1 MPKLSFVKDM
11 KREVLYHFPEGS
23 SKAGSA
29 PVTTTFLAHRRGA
42 EGSRESS
49 PVLFVDLDHT
59 IIRPKSGRVH
69 PKGADDW
76 QYLYPCVIPILK
88 DAIDDG
94 YLIYVISNQSS
105 LLEEKKKEKL
115 AEMIEKLN
123 AVFAPIVD
131 DVDPSPAHAK
141 SLYIG
146 VSCGG
151 NYYRKPHTGLFR
163 LLEEEGGVKVDL
175 RRSIFCG
182 DALGRTAKESSEE
195 GKADFSASDYYF
207 ALNCGIPRVYSPGEL
222 FMVGTGT
229 HRSGGDKSFS
239 EVLKRLNPYE
249 PAPRVLKRDFMD
261 KFGAAE
267 TKEKRDMLFGEIRT
281 HVRLGRQPVEGAGAS
296 QVMIVLTGSP
306 ASGKSTLV
314 KHLCSSIPTLACYSG
329 DELKTR
335 LEKSVKDGLKAGK
348 SVLIDSTNP
357 SREARKKWIDLAK
370 AMGATPISVYI
381 PYDEEMTH
389 HLQHFRIEES
399 EGAVE
404 ALPEIAIRVFK
415 SKYERPYK
423 VEGFEAVY
431 DYTPYITFPKKSKQ
445 EENFQKY
452 Y

>member
-1 MPKLSFVKDM
+1 MPKLTFVKDM

-23 SKAGSA
+23 SKSA
-29 PVTTTFLAHRRGA
+29 T
-42 EGSRESS
+42 
-49 PVLFVDLDHT
+49 PVLFIDLDHT
-59 IIRPKSGRVH
+59 IIQPKGGRAH

-76 QYLYPCVIPILK
+76 EYLYPDVIPVLQS
-88 DAIDDG
+88 AIEDG

-123 AVFAPIVD
+123 AVFAPILD
-131 DVDPSPAHAK
+131 IPAHGK

-146 VSCGG
+146 IACSG

-175 RRSIFCG
+175 RRSLFCG
-182 DALGRTAKESSEE
+182 DALGRTAKEGTET

-207 ALNCGIPRVYSPGEL
+207 ALNCGIPRVYTPKAFFKDGA
-222 FMVGTGT
+222 
-229 HRSGGDKSFS
+229 GGPSFT
-239 EVLKRLNPYE
+239 ERLAALTPYE

-267 TKEKRDMLFGEIRT
+267 TKEKRDMLFGEIRIM
-281 HVRLGRQPVEGAGAS
+281 VEGAGAS

-314 KHLCSSIPTLACYSG
+314 KLLCGAIPSLACYSG

-357 SREARKKWIDLAK
+357 SKESRKKWIDMAK
-370 AMGATPISVYI
+370 AAGATPISVYI

-423 VEGFEAVY
+423 VEGFEAVF

-445 EENFQKY
+445 EKNFQKY

>member
-1 MPKLSFVKDM
+1 M
-11 KREVLYHFPEGS
+11 KREVLYYFPEGAP
-23 SKAGSA
+23 KSA
-29 PVTTTFLAHRRGA
+29 V
-42 EGSRESS
+42 

-59 IIRPKSGRVH
+59 IIQPKGGRVH

-76 QYLYPCVIPILK
+76 EYLYPGVIQILQS
-88 DAIDDG
+88 AIEDG
-94 YLIYVISNQSS
+94 YLVYVISNQSS
-105 LLEEKKKEKL
+105 LLDEKKKEKL
-115 AEMIEKLN
+115 ADMIEKIN
-123 AVFAPIVD
+123 VVFAPIIEM
-131 DVDPSPAHAK
+131 PQAHAK

-146 VSCGG
+146 VACSG

-163 LLEEEGGVKVDL
+163 LLEDVGGVKVDL
-175 RRSIFCG
+175 HRSIFCG
-182 DALGRTAKESSEE
+182 DALGRTAKESDF

-207 ALNCGIPRVYSPGEL
+207 ALNCGIPRVYTPKVFFKDGA
-222 FMVGTGT
+222 
-229 HRSGGDKSFS
+229 GGPSFT
-239 EVLKRLNPYE
+239 ERLATLAEYK

-267 TKEKRDMLFGEIRT
+267 TKERRDMLFGEIRT
-281 HVRLGRQPVEGAGAS
+281 MVEGAGAN

-314 KHLCSSIPTLACYSG
+314 KLLCSAISNLACYSG

-348 SVLIDSTNP
+348 SVLVDSTNP
-357 SREARKKWIDLAK
+357 SKDSRKKWIDMAK
-370 AMGATPISVYI
+370 AAGATPISVYI

-389 HLQHFRIEES
+389 HLQHFRIEEA
-399 EGAVE
+399 EGTVE

-415 SKYERPYK
+415 AKYERPYK

-431 DYTPYITFPKKSKQ
+431 DYTPYITFGSSKGGKMSKQ
-445 EENFQKY
+445 EENFLKY